1 MYTTIKISHKLKQNL
16 DSMKIVDG
24 ETYEDLIKSLIED
37 HLTINEN
44 TQKQIEKSRKEVREG
59 KIISFENLRK
69 KAGLDV

>member
-1 MYTTIKISHKLKQNL
+1 
-16 DSMKIVDG
+16 MKIVDG

>member
-1 MYTTIKISHKLKQNL
+1 MYTTIKISRKLKQNL
-16 DSMKIVDG
+16 DSMKIVDN
-24 ETYEDLIKSLIED
+24 ETYEDLIESLIED

-44 TQKQIEKSRKEVREG
+44 TKKQIEKSRKEIRDG